1 MESGFQKVQKENFF
15 GSGSLCSKGRGSVTH
30 LAASTIPR
38 VGEKK
43 QEVTLPPR
51 GSVRK
56 GGDLRSH
63 QLPLALTEITFRTE
77 KLLGRLKE
85 STWMETGWR
94 EASMTVVPA
103 RIPGTSQALP

>member
-43 QEVTLPPR
+43 QEAH
-51 GSVRK
+51 
-56 GGDLRSH
+56 SH
-63 QLPLALTEITFRTE
+63 QGVLSGRGAALDPTNC
-77 KLLGRLKE
+77 L
-85 STWMETGWR
+85 
-94 EASMTVVPA
+94 
-103 RIPGTSQALP
+103 